1 MLVIRGKIAV
11 KVNEKQKP
19 VGFKFIVTCDYPTKA
34 PLLFLDEKEDQ
45 VLIEMLDYLDN
56 GNRVIFTYLTE
67 WPSRQAN
74 EPNKYNLKGLLYET
88 WQLFSKAPPFPFD
101 EIFG

>member
-34 PLLFLDEKEDQ
+34 PLLFLDEKED
-45 VLIEMLDYLDN
+45 
-56 GNRVIFTYLTE
+56 
-67 WPSRQAN
+67 
-74 EPNKYNLKGLLYET
+74 
-88 WQLFSKAPPFPFD
+88 
-101 EIFG
+101 